1 MINLLDKIYNS
12 SSGVYQIRNIINN
25 NSYIGSTNNLYR
37 RYKEHKSKLKSKNNQ
52 NVYLQNAVNKYGLE
66 NFEFSLIAITKD
78 YKKLE
83 QWLIDTGKF
92 KYNLDL
98 IVKMPGNFNKTLRS
112 LTDIQVKQIRWLLA
126 QGCLNKFIA
135 KYFNSSRTTIYEIS
149 INTRYQDIIGI
160 LECPEI
166 ENQIPKKQSY
176 RKSKYLNDLP
186 YIIDELNKGR
196 LYNSI
201 AEEFKCDRRNI
212 RYLVKDRVEARKPFF
227 QKS

>member
-52 NVYLQNAVNKYGLE
+52 NVYLQNAVSKYGLE
-66 NFEFSLIAITKD
+66 NFEFSLIAVTKD

-98 IVKMPGNFNKTLRS
+98 IVKMPGNLNKSLRS
-112 LTDIQVKQIRWLLA
+112 LTDVQVKQIRWLLD
-126 QGCLNKFIA
+126 QGCLSKFIA
-135 KYFNSSRTTIYEIS
+135 KYFNSNRNLIWEIS
-149 INTRYQDIIGI
+149 TNIRYQDVIGK

-166 ENQIPKKQSY
+166 ES
-176 RKSKYLNDLP
+176 
-186 YIIDELNKGR
+186 
-196 LYNSI
+196 
-201 AEEFKCDRRNI
+201 
-212 RYLVKDRVEARKPFF
+212 
-227 QKS
+227 